1 MDTFKANGRSVPQS
15 EPEGLTIQVI
25 KSKLIK
31 NWYWFVSLCFV
42 GAVLAFVYNKMALP
56 YYRISTTILVKD
68 DSKNTDLNNVFRQLN
83 PSKINPGIQDQV
95 GVLKSYNLNLKTM
108 QYFDWRYSLYKK
120 RLLSSRDLYK
130 SEPFAVEIPSDFAQ
144 AENVPVAITP
154 VSKDSYIVECK
165 QKVMIG
171 GVDREIDFKKQVKY
185 GEVFKNKYFQF
196 SLTRKEEIL
205 IKDGD
210 EFILVFNNIG
220 KLAMAYKAKLEVKA
234 AGEDSNLI
242 TVDLVTN
249 QLTRDV
255 DYLNQLGKIY
265 IQYGLEEKNRVAN
278 NTIKFIDDQIA
289 GVNSSL
295 QSAGDKF
302 TSFRSQNKTVDLGQ
316 EASAIVD
323 KLKQVESDR
332 ANVDLKLEYYNNLK
346 FYLDNRDQNNDLV
359 APSLPGVTDEALNA
373 TVRKLNELYTRREV
387 LSYTVQE
394 KNPVLVSLD
403 NEISFTKNS
412 LRESIENLIGSAKV
426 ELQTLNER
434 QYKVNSELSKLPKTE
449 QDLIGIKRN
458 FDLNNELY
466 TFLLQRRAEAEIAKA
481 SNNPDAQILDP
492 TDNTIALLMGP
503 ILIINLFIGLMAGFF
518 IALCIVVVKELISE
532 TLTSVDDISRRLDV
546 SIVGS
551 IAINKYETER
561 PVYEYPRSA
570 LTESFRGLRVNL
582 EFLFREA
589 EGKVL
594 AVHSHIS
601 GEGKSFVAFNLAL
614 IFAMS
619 NKKVLLVDGD
629 LRRPRLHTLLNQENE
644 AGLGSFLEGE
654 AAFTEILRK
663 TDIPNLSFV
672 SAGPNH
678 HNSAELLNTNR
689 IKAFVQTVKE
699 QFDFI
704 IFDNSPIG
712 VVYDAALIGAHAD
725 FNLVLLRLHFS
736 KRNEISEV
744 NKIGHDGILKRVMVA
759 VNGVKQGKSYGY
771 YTEGSKRTKKEVA

>member
-1 MDTFKANGRSVPQS
+1 VESTKIIERSA
-15 EPEGLTIQVI
+15 EPEGLSFQIV
-25 KSKLIK
+25 KSKLLK
-31 NWYWFVSLCFV
+31 NWYWFVSLCAAGFI
-42 GAVLAFVYNKMALP
+42 LAFVYNKMVLP
-56 YYRISTTILVKD
+56 YHKISTTILVKD
-68 DSKNTDLNNVFRQLN
+68 DAKTGDLNNVFRQLA
-83 PSKINPGIQDQV
+83 PSKAYQDIQDQV

-120 RLLSSRDLYK
+120 RILAKRDLYK
-130 SEPFAVEIPSDFAQ
+130 SEPFTIEIPGDFTQ
-144 AENVPVAITP
+144 VENVPISITP
-154 VSKDSYIVECK
+154 VSKVSYIVECK
-165 QKVMIG
+165 QKVMVG
-171 GVDREIDFKKQVKY
+171 GLDREIDFKKQVKY
-185 GEVFKNKYFQF
+185 GDVFKNKYFHF
-196 SLTRKEEIL
+196 TLTRKEDVAIN
-205 IKDGD
+205 DGD
-210 EFILVFNNIG
+210 EFILIFNNIG
-220 KLAMAYKAKLEVKA
+220 KLAMAYKAKLDIKA
-234 AGEDSNLI
+234 AGENSNLI

-289 GVNSSL
+289 GVNTSL
-295 QSAGDKF
+295 QSAGDRF

-323 KLKQVESDR
+323 KLKQVESDK

-359 APSLPGVTDEALNA
+359 APSLPGVTDEALNT

-403 NEISFTKNS
+403 NEISFVKNS

-434 QYKVNSELSKLPKTE
+434 QQKVNSELSRLPKTE

-492 TDNTIALLMGP
+492 TDNSIAILMGP
-503 ILIINLFIGLMAGFF
+503 ILLINLFIGVMGGFF
-518 IALCIVVVKELISE
+518 IALCVVVVKELASE
-532 TLTSVDDISRRLDV
+532 ALNDIEDIKRKLDV

-551 IAINKYETER
+551 IAVNKYETEM

-582 EFLFREA
+582 EYLFREPG
-589 EGKVL
+589 GKVL
-594 AVHSHIS
+594 AIHSYIS

-629 LRRPRLHTLLNQENE
+629 LRKPRLHTLLEQENDK
-644 AGLGSFLEGE
+644 GLGSFLESE
-654 AAFTEILRK
+654 TEITEIIRK

-672 SAGPNH
+672 SAGPDH
-678 HNSAELLNTNR
+678 HNSAELLNTER
-689 IKAFVQTVKE
+689 IKTFVQSVKE

-725 FNLVLLRLHFS
+725 FNLVLLRLHYS
-736 KRNEISEV
+736 KGNEIAEI

-771 YTEGSKRTKKEVA
+771 YTEGAKRSKKKSS